1 MFGLHMPELI
11 IILVVALLIFG
22 PKKLPEMGSAIG
34 RSIKEF
40 RKGVNEISQP
50 KEDKE
55 EEVKEAE
62 VRKVSPLESIER
74 ENVSKQSDFEIP
86 HAVVERETVN
96 STDMRRD

>member
-34 RSIKEF
+34 KSIREF

-50 KEDKE
+50 KEE
-55 EEVKEAE
+55 EAE
-62 VRKVSPLESIER
+62 PVQKFSTPESIESQSA
-74 ENVSKQSDFEIP
+74 SKKPFIEYQSNP
-86 HAVVERETVN
+86 STVN
-96 STDMRRD
+96 NEVASNETRVD

>member
-50 KEDKE
+50 KEDP

-74 ENVSKQSDFEIP
+74 ENASKQSDFDIP
-86 HAVVERETVN
+86 KAVAERETVN

>member
-40 RKGVNEISQP
+40 RKGVNEISHP
-50 KEDKE
+50 

-62 VRKVSPLESIER
+62 VHKVSPLESIER
-74 ENVSKQSDFEIP
+74 ENASKQSDFEVP
-86 HAVVERETVN
+86 HAAVERETVN
-96 STDMRRD
+96 STETRRD